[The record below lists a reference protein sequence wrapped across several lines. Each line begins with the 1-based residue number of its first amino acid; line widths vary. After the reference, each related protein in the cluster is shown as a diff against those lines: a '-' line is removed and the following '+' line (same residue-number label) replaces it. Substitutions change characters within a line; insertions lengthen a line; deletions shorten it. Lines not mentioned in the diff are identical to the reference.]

1 MEPCGIIAINKPAGF
16 TSLDVVNVVRR
27 LFGTRA
33 VGHAGTLDPMATGV
47 LVMLIGRA
55 AKAAEYVQHDE
66 KTYEATLRLGIETDT
81 EDITGK
87 VLSTCEKLPG
97 EDEVTAVCREF
108 CGETYQIPPM
118 FSALKV
124 GGRKLVDLAREGK
137 TVERKPRKIT
147 VFSLECEK
155 ISESDY
161 KLKVRCSGGTYIRT
175 LCADI
180 GKKLGCGGVM
190 AALVRTDAC
199 GFALSDCKTLD
210 ELKNMTENERFSLLL
225 PVENLFLDLKKM
237 TLEPFYEKLFRSGCE
252 IYQRKIGTNFG
263 IGETVTVYNSQGV
276 FVALAKISEFP
287 DGTAVK
293 SIKFFDLNS

>member
-1 MEPCGIIAINKPAGF
+1 MHEYGKPAGF

>member
-87 VLSTCEKLPG
+87 VLSTCEKLPSK
-97 EDEVTAVCREF
+97 DEVTAVCREF

-137 TVERKPRKIT
+137 TVERQPRKIT

-155 ISESDY
+155 ISASDY

-199 GFALSDCKTLD
+199 GFSLSDCKTLD
-210 ELKNMTENERFSLLL
+210 KLKNMNENERLSLLL
-225 PVENLFLDLKKM
+225 PVENLFSDLKKV

-252 IYQRKIGTNFG
+252 IYQRKIGTNCQ

-293 SIKFFDLNS
+293 SIKFFDLNT